1 MTELSSSADEAIA
14 AVRAFSRFYT
24 RQIGLLDEGLHRT
37 AFSLTEARVLY
48 ELAHRDGLT
57 ATELG
62 QDLGL
67 DAGYLS
73 RLLKRFAAQ
82 GLVMRTP
89 SAEDGRRHVLAL
101 TPAGRA
107 AFAPLDE
114 ASRREVGAMLG
125 RLADSDRT
133 ALVRAMR
140 TVQRLLGEAP
150 ASVRLRP
157 FRPGDT
163 GWIIHR
169 QGRLYAEEYGWDDSF
184 EGLVAGILAGFVAS
198 HDPARERGWVAE
210 RGDEPV
216 GSIFLMRQ
224 SETVAK
230 LRLLYVEAAAR
241 GTGTGRQLVETCLAF
256 AREAGYRQ
264 VTLWTNDVLVPARRL
279 YENAGFRLTERAPHR
294 SFGTDLVGETWT
306 LDLDARPRDLTP
318 PPVPPDCAA

>member
-1 MTELSSSADEAIA
+1 MTAPSAHTDDPVA
-14 AVRAFSRFYT
+14 AVRAFNRFYT
-24 RQIGLLDEGLHRT
+24 RQIGLLDEGLHRS

-57 ATELG
+57 ASDLG

-82 GLVMRTP
+82 GLLLRAP
-89 SAEDGRRHVLAL
+89 SAEDGRRQVLAL
-101 TPAGRA
+101 TEAGRG
-107 AFAPLDE
+107 AFAPLDA
-114 ASRREVGAMLG
+114 ASRREVGAMLD
-125 RLADSDRT
+125 RLPEADRA

-140 TVQRLLGEAP
+140 TVQRLLGEPPAP
-150 ASVRLRP
+150 IALRP

-169 QGRLYAEEYGWDDSF
+169 QGRLYAEEYGWDDGF
-184 EGLVAGILAGFVAS
+184 EALVADILAGFAAN
-198 HDPARERGWVAE
+198 HDPARERGWVAM

-224 SETVAK
+224 SDAVAK

-241 GTGTGRQLVETCLAF
+241 GTGTGRRLVETCLAF

-279 YENAGFRLTERAPHR
+279 YEQAGFRLTESAPHR
-294 SFGTDLVGETWT
+294 SFGADLVGETWT
-306 LDLDARPRDLTP
+306 LDL
-318 PPVPPDCAA
+318 AA